1 MKAVFTVQKVLGAAP
16 LTALTQISNG
26 DTVLRLVPMQGRKRK
41 VSVLICMQ
49 LSPAKGSVFASV
61 FCSFCQVL
69 YVSVA
74 KELAG

>member
-41 VSVLICMQ
+41 VSVSMCMQ
-49 LSPAKGSVFASV
+49 LSPAKDSMLPPVH
-61 FCSFCQVL
+61 SFCQIL
-69 YVSVA
+69 NISVA
-74 KELAG
+74 KELTG

>member
-41 VSVLICMQ
+41 VSV
-49 LSPAKGSVFASV
+49 
-61 FCSFCQVL
+61 
-69 YVSVA
+69 
-74 KELAG
+74 

>member
-1 MKAVFTVQKVLGAAP
+1 MKAVSTVQKVLGAAP

-49 LSPAKGSVFASV
+49 LSPPKGSVLLPV
-61 FCSFCQVL
+61 HSFCQIL
-69 YVSVA
+69 NLSVA
-74 KELAG
+74 KELTG